1 MVWALPKEDKKAA
14 KNAKSKS
21 TKGTKAVMDSCMH
34 RVADQIG
41 WSNWGGKVTT
51 LAPVF
56 RVKTDK
62 DLRQII
68 KYSKKDGACTVRVT
82 GATHSEDGL
91 VMQRGEKNVVLIS
104 LVVHKPANSN
114 WVSRVIN
121 RTTGLVRL
129 QAGMSWY
136 DASALYRPQGL
147 VLPERTSGRFFSVGG
162 VIANPV
168 HGGST

>member
-1 MVWALPKEDKKAA
+1 MVWALPKEDTKAA
-14 KNAKSKS
+14 KNAKS
-21 TKGTKAVMDSCMH
+21 TKGTKAVIDSCTH

-91 VMQRGEKNVVLIS
+91 VMQRGEKNVVLIHWWITNQQILTGCPVS
-104 LVVHKPANSN
+104 SIVRLGSFVSKLVCLGMMLVHC
-114 WVSRVIN
+114 
-121 RTTGLVRL
+121 TGLK
-129 QAGMSWY
+129 
-136 DASALYRPQGL
+136 D
-147 VLPERTSGRFFSVGG
+147 
-162 VIANPV
+162 
-168 HGGST
+168 